1 MLESSEEPR
10 RDSKAAIASGEGV
23 LQKAPR
29 RRRYGTPEFP
39 PCLIFSVRMHNFKL
53 FPHFLLLSPKNVD
66 CNSSSL
72 HKLLLPSLSSA
83 ASRARRGFYHY
94 APEPLSGNEYVCYNG
109 NNKFELQ
116 NGGPDIHKEGKCLVL
131 PVQDVVSDYKCEER
145 FGICDE
151 KKSKFTNVGSSP
163 ESSRHTFLTT
173 AGHCYPNYKTKHL
186 ETNELRRLVEFND
199 LQFVD
204 EPKQNKQPAERNAV
218 TETPFWLTYTSYN
231 NMDHARIVATLLMN
245 CTNVLELY
253 QIHAHVLRT
262 NMLENHPSSF
272 YWNIIIR
279 SYTRLE
285 VPRIA
290 LFVYIDMLRAGILPD
305 CYTLPIVFKALSLA
319 YAFDLGLQLHSV
331 AIRLGFEFDQYSESG
346 LISLYSKIGDLECAC
361 KVFEQ
366 NHNRKLGSWN
376 AIIAGLSQG
385 GRAKEAVNM
394 FIKLRQS
401 GLEPDDFTIVSVTS
415 ACGSL
420 GNLELSLQM
429 HKFVF
434 QVKVTGKSNILM
446 LNSLIDMY
454 GKCGRMDLAMKVFS
468 NMGHRNVSSWTSLIV
483 GYAMHGQ
490 VKQALENFQFMREAG
505 VPPNQVTFVGV
516 LSACVHG
523 GMINEGKHYFDMMKN
538 VYGFKP
544 QLPHY
549 GCMVDL
555 LSKAGLLEEAR
566 RMIEEMP
573 MKANSII
580 WGCLI
585 GGCEK
590 HGNVEIGEWAGKHLQ
605 ELEPWNDG
613 VYVVLSNI
621 YATNGM
627 WKEAQKMRDVMK
639 QRQLAKVPGYSLAT
653 RLD

>member
-1 MLESSEEPR
+1 
-10 RDSKAAIASGEGV
+10 
-23 LQKAPR
+23 
-29 RRRYGTPEFP
+29 
-39 PCLIFSVRMHNFKL
+39 MHNFKL
-53 FPHFLLLSPKNVD
+53 LRNFLLVSSKNID
-66 CNSSSL
+66 CNSSSLAATL
-72 HKLLLPSLSSA
+72 HKLLLPSLSFA
-83 ASRARRGFYHY
+83 ASCDRRGFYHY
-94 APEPLSGNEYVCYNG
+94 ASGQLSGDENVCDNEND
-109 NNKFELQ
+109 KFPLRNQ
-116 NGGPDIHKEGKCLVL
+116 GLDIHKQGKRLVL
-131 PVQDVVSDYKCEER
+131 PVQGAVLGDKCEER
-145 FGICDE
+145 FVIGDE
-151 KKSKFTNVGSSP
+151 NKSKFTNVGSSP
-163 ESSRHTFLTT
+163 ESSRNILLMT
-173 AGHCYPNYKTKHL
+173 AGHSYPTYNTKQL
-186 ETNELRRLVEFND
+186 ETNELRPLVEFND
-199 LQFVD
+199 VQFVD
-204 EPKQNKQPAERNAV
+204 KLKQNKQLAERDAAA
-218 TETPFWLTYTSYN
+218 EAPIWLTYTSDN
-231 NMDHARIVATLLMN
+231 NVDQARIVAILLTN
-245 CTNVLELY
+245 CTNLLELY

-262 NMLENHPSSF
+262 NILENNPSSF
-272 YWNIIIR
+272 FWNTIIR
-279 SYTRLE
+279 SYTKLE
-285 VPRIA
+285 APRKA
-290 LFVYIDMLRAGILPD
+290 LSVYIAMLRAGVLPD
-305 CYTLPIVFKALSLA
+305 FYTLPIVFKALSLA
-319 YAFDLGLQLHSV
+319 YAFGLGIQLHSI
-331 AIRLGFEFDQYSESG
+331 AIRLGLEFHQYSESG
-346 LISLYSKIGDLECAC
+346 LISLYSKVGDLECAR

-366 NHNRKLGSWN
+366 NHHRKLGSWN

-385 GRAKEAVNM
+385 GRAKEAVDM

-401 GLEPDDFTIVSVTS
+401 GLEPDDVTIVSVTS

-420 GNLELSLQM
+420 GDLELSLQM

-434 QVKVTGKSNILM
+434 QVKVAGKSDILM

-468 NMGHRNVSSWTSLIV
+468 NMDHRNVSSWTSLIV

-505 VPPNQVTFVGV
+505 VPPNHVTFVGV

-555 LSKAGLLEEAR
+555 LGKAGLLEEAR
-566 RMIEEMP
+566 KMIEEMP
-573 MKANSII
+573 MKANSVI

-590 HGNVEIGEWAGKHLQ
+590 HGNVEMGEWAAKHLQ

-621 YATNGM
+621 YASNGL
-627 WKEAQKMRDVMK
+627 WKEVQKVREVMK
-639 QRQLAKVPGYSLAT
+639 QRQLAKVPGYSLPT

>member
-1 MLESSEEPR
+1 
-10 RDSKAAIASGEGV
+10 
-23 LQKAPR
+23 
-29 RRRYGTPEFP
+29 
-39 PCLIFSVRMHNFKL
+39 MHNFKL
-53 FPHFLLLSPKNVD
+53 LPHFLLLSSKNID

-83 ASRARRGFYHY
+83 ASRARRGFYQY
-94 APEPLSGNEYVCYNG
+94 APGPLSGDEYECYNE

-116 NGGPDIHKEGKCLVL
+116 NRGPDIHKEGKCLVL
-131 PVQDVVSDYKCEER
+131 PVQDAMSDDKFEER
-145 FGICDE
+145 VVIGDE

-163 ESSRHTFLTT
+163 ESSQHTFLMT
-173 AGHCYPNYKTKHL
+173 AGHCY
-186 ETNELRRLVEFND
+186 
-199 LQFVD
+199 VD
-204 EPKQNKQPAERNAV
+204 Q
-218 TETPFWLTYTSYN
+218 
-231 NMDHARIVATLLMN
+231 ARIVANLLMN
-245 CTNVLELY
+245 CTNLLELY

-272 YWNIIIR
+272 YWNIIVR

-285 VPRIA
+285 VPRKA
-290 LFVYIDMLRAGILPD
+290 LFVYIAMLRAGILPD
-305 CYTLPIVFKALSLA
+305 SYTLPIVFKALSLA

-331 AIRLGFEFDQYSESG
+331 AIRLGLEFDQYSESG
-346 LISLYSKIGDLECAC
+346 LISLYSKVGDLECAC

-366 NHNRKLGSWN
+366 NQNRKLGSWN

-385 GRAKEAVNM
+385 GHAKEAVNM

-434 QVKVTGKSNILM
+434 QVKVVGKSNILM

-468 NMGHRNVSSWTSLIV
+468 NMDHRDVSSWTSLIV

-490 VKQALENFQFMREAG
+490 VKQALENFRFMREAG

-523 GMINEGKHYFDMMKN
+523 GIINEGKYYFDMMKN

-555 LSKAGLLEEAR
+555 LGKAGLLEEAR

-573 MKANSII
+573 MKANSVI

-590 HGNVEIGEWAGKHLQ
+590 HGNVEIGEWAAKHLQ

-653 RLD
+653 TLD